1 MEFFKKIKRF
11 IERPIIRI
19 IKYRKLKKQDYIINF
34 LYEGDIKI
42 KTPKLSI
49 LEAFFGYGIFAE
61 RNFYLLNRPYSEIL
75 LRNIVYNLF
84 KDKYLNSNYSIIDI
98 GSWIGDNALIWAKNL
113 SENAM
118 VFAIEPSKNNINYA
132 KTLADLNNIKNIE
145 WFREVCSENIGDK
158 LFFDEMPKNH
168 SDNVKF
174 KVSDT
179 KDFILSSTI
188 DHLVYHKKNTKIGL
202 IHVDVEGFELKVIKG
217 ASKIIERDKPTL
229 LFEQHIS
236 QEDPNLVFK
245 YMKNFG
251 YRVFMINEV
260 IPGNDLDCRN
270 FLAFHSSKKLPG
282 LEKFTEDNLK
292 NLDISRSTIGP
303 GLIEL

>member
-34 LYEGDIKI
+34 LYEGNIKI

-49 LEAFFGYGIFAE
+49 LEAFLGYGIFA
-61 RNFYLLNRPYSEIL
+61 RRSFYLLSRPYSEIL

-113 SENAM
+113 SKNAI
-118 VFAIEPSKNNINYA
+118 VFAIEPSENNIHYA
-132 KTLADLNNIKNIE
+132 STLADLNNIKNIE
-145 WFREVCSENIGDK
+145 WFREVCSENVGDK
-158 LFFDEMPKNH
+158 LIFDEISTNH

-174 KVSDT
+174 KVGDT
-179 KDFILSSTI
+179 KDFMSSSTI
-188 DHLVYHKKNTKIGL
+188 DNLVYQKNTKIGL
-202 IHVDVEGFELKVIKG
+202 IHIDVEGFELKVIKG

-229 LFEQHIS
+229 IFEQHIS
-236 QEDPNLVFK
+236 QEDPDLIFK
-245 YMKNFG
+245 YLKNFG
-251 YRVFMINEV
+251 YRIFMINEV

-270 FLAFHSSKKLPG
+270 FFAFHSSKELPSF
-282 LEKFTEDNLK
+282 EKFTEDDLK
-292 NLDISRSTIGP
+292 SLSVSRSTIGP
-303 GLIEL
+303 GLIEF